1 MYSRLSRLAPLVA
14 VPLVLALTGC
24 DRPIDTDQ
32 LQDEIAK
39 NVKQQVGVTVKVT
52 CPKDVDAKKGKT
64 FDCLVKESTG
74 AVATAKVTLTDDK
87 GGFAYDIVA
96 GAPAGAATTTTTATA
111 PPAAAT
117 TVTPPPAATAT
128 TPPAATPP
136 ATTP

>member
-1 MYSRLSRLAPLVA
+1 MHSRLSRLAPLVA
-14 VPLVLALTGC
+14 VPMVLALTGC
-24 DRPIDTDQ
+24 DRPIDTGQ

-52 CPKDVDAKKGKT
+52 CPKDIEAKKGKT
-64 FDCLVKESTG
+64 FDCLIKEPTG

-96 GAPAGAATTTTTATA
+96 GAPAGTTTTTTA
-111 PPAAAT
+111 
-117 TVTPPPAATAT
+117 PPAATTTPPAATVT